1 MKRAIAIITS
11 IVALTFLSSCQEKI
25 AEPKPTTYTVKM
37 LLSGVSSTS
46 AIKVDL
52 TAFEY
57 NEKGEKIAS
66 NSMDEVCTGDAK
78 TFEANKRSVKVKL
91 YLKMYS
97 NLTTSTKSRWIQQ
110 VFYLEPESN
119 IDVVLKD
126 DTMIGPDEP

>member
-1 MKRAIAIITS
+1 MKRVIAIIA
-11 IVALTFLSSCQEKI
+11 ALSLILSCQEQVE
-25 AEPKPTTYTVKM
+25 EPMPTTYTVKM
-37 LLSGVSSTS
+37 LLSGVSSNS
-46 AIKVDL
+46 AAKIDL

-57 NEKGEKIAS
+57 NEAGEKIAS
-66 NSMDEVCTGDAK
+66 NSMDEVSTGDSK

-91 YLKMYS
+91 YVKMYS
-97 NLTTSTKSRWIQQ
+97 SLSTSTKSRWIQQ

>member
-1 MKRAIAIITS
+1 MKRVIAILSAIA
-11 IVALTFLSSCQEKI
+11 VLTFLSSCQEKI
-25 AEPKPTTYTVKM
+25 EEPKPTTYTVKM
-37 LLSGVSSTS
+37 LLSNVSSTS
-46 AIKVDL
+46 ALKVDL

-57 NEKGEKIAS
+57 NEEGEKIAS
-66 NSMDEVCTGDAK
+66 NSMDEVCTGDSK
-78 TFEANKRSVKVKL
+78 TFTANKRTVKVKL

-97 NLTTSTKSRWIQQ
+97 NLSTSTKSRWIQQ